1 MSTIAARNEENSPV
15 QPPHAKQ
22 RLSDAAHAQH
32 IQQRQLARQLALQVL
47 FEVDSVGHRPGVVL
61 DARLAN
67 PMPTDV
73 GEDPQVEI
81 GAETVH
87 YLRLLVSGVVAHRT
101 ALDAIITA
109 YAPEWPVD
117 QLAIVDRNV
126 LRLALFEIGSK
137 DADTPPKVV
146 INEAVE
152 LAKRFGGDTSPRF
165 VNGVLGSALAAV
177 QQKCFDR
184 DDAALAATVM
194 AEPGI
199 AEPAITATAIRP

>member
-1 MSTIAARNEENSPV
+1 MSTIAANHTATDTVSDAAKETTRSGE
-15 QPPHAKQ
+15 QPAKV
-22 RLSDAAHAQH
+22 RMSDAAHALH

-47 FEVDSVGHRPGVVL
+47 FEVDSVGHAPGVVV

-67 PMPTDV
+67 PLPSDV
-73 GEDPQVEI
+73 DDDPQAEV
-81 GAETVH
+81 GAETAH
-87 YLRLLVSGVVAHRT
+87 YLRLLVSGVVRHRS
-101 ALDAIITA
+101 ALDAIIAA

-165 VNGVLGSALAAV
+165 VNGVLGSALGRV
-177 QQKCFDR
+177 QPKCFDL
-184 DDAALAATVM
+184 DGAAAA
-194 AEPGI
+194 
-199 AEPAITATAIRP
+199 